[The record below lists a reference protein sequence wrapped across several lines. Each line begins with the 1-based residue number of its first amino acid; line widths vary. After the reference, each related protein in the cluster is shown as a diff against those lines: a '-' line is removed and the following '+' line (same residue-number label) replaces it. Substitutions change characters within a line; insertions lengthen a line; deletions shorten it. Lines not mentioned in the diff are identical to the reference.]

1 MYAGL
6 WRWLTVAVLD
16 TYRFNVDSYEKLFNA
31 GIIGE
36 DDRVELLNGEI
47 IVRSPTGFR
56 HTNRV
61 NMLNE
66 LLVVEAKGRYLVSPQ
81 NPFRLDEHSMLEPD
95 LALVDR
101 SVLRQTRHAEAHEI
115 LLAIEVADSSLSY
128 DTGTKLQAYARAGI
142 PEIWIVDLTN
152 DQILVYREP
161 DTVTASYQSTFA
173 VTTGHSTSPLGF
185 PDLLIPVDQI
195 IS

>member
-1 MYAGL
+1 MAI
-6 WRWLTVAVLD
+6 LD
-16 TYRFNVDSYEKLFNA
+16 TYRFDVDRYEKLFA
-31 GIIGE
+31 ADIIEE

-47 IVRSPTGFR
+47 IVMSPTGFR
-56 HTNRV
+56 HTNAV

-66 LLVVEAKGRYLVSPQ
+66 LLVAEARGRYLLSPR

-115 LLAIEVADSSLSY
+115 LLAIEVTDSSLSY

-142 PEIWIVDLTN
+142 PEIWILDLTN

-161 DTVTASYQSTFA
+161 DAVTAEYQSTFV
-173 VTTGHSTSPLGF
+173 VTMGHSISPLAF
-185 PDLLIPVDQI
+185 PDLLIAVDQI
-195 IS
+195 IT

>member
-1 MYAGL
+1 M
-6 WRWLTVAVLD
+6 AVLD
-16 TYRFNVDSYEKLFNA
+16 TYRFDVDSYEKLLNA

-47 IVRSPTGFR
+47 IVMSPTGFR
-56 HTNRV
+56 HTNTV

-66 LLVVEAKGRYLVSPQ
+66 LLVAEAKGRYLVSPQ
-81 NPFRLDEHSMLEPD
+81 NPFRLDKHSMLEPD

-161 DTVTASYQSTFA
+161 DTVTASYQSSFV
-173 VTTGHSTSPLGF
+173 VTMGHSISPFGF

>member
-1 MYAGL
+1 L
-6 WRWLTVAVLD
+6 KVAILD
-16 TYRFNVDSYEKLFNA
+16 TYRFDVDSYEKLFNA

-47 IVRSPTGFR
+47 IVMSPTGFR
-56 HTNRV
+56 HTNTV

-66 LLVVEAKGRYLVSPQ
+66 LLVAEARGRYLVSPQ

-101 SVLRQTRHAEAHEI
+101 SVLRQTRHAEPHEI

-128 DTGTKLQAYARAGI
+128 DTGTKLHAYARAGI

-152 DQILVYREP
+152 DQILAYREP
-161 DTVTASYQSTFA
+161 DTVTANYRSTFV
-173 VTTGHSTSPLGF
+173 VTMGHSISPLAF
-185 PDLLIPVDQI
+185 PDLLIAVDQI
-195 IS
+195 IT